1 MPNRSAD
8 IVFQLV
14 HSLEKAEKRNFKL
27 YIKRNSPNDDL
38 KIVELFDALDKLR
51 EYDENLLLKKLH
63 SIKKPQLANVKS
75 HLYKQVLASLRVI
88 KISESVD
95 LQLHEQLDYARILY
109 HKGLYYQ
116 SLKIL
121 EKVKEM
127 AVSFNQDGFLI
138 QAISLEKKIETLHI
152 TRSMQ
157 NRAEQLSTE
166 ADDVHS
172 KRLFITGLSNLALKL
187 YSWYVKHGHARNATD
202 EAVVKKYLYDN
213 LPAKHFKLTGFYE
226 RLYYYQS
233 FCWYGFICQ
242 DFLKYYRYTQKWVDL
257 FHEQPFMIDIETGH
271 YIKGMH
277 NLMNA
282 HFDLRNFKKFELSLE
297 EFTAFAQSKIAGK
310 HVNNSVQTFVYLM
323 SARINPHLITGTFSN
338 GLALIPYTEKKL
350 AEYHLYLDRHR
361 ILVFNY
367 KIATLYFGAGN
378 YNKCIDYL
386 RNIINDVVDLR
397 QDLQCY
403 TRLLHLIAHYEL
415 GNTDIMEHLIK
426 SVYRF
431 MAKMDNLSVI
441 EEEILKYLQRS
452 FFMPVKRLQPEF
464 KKLLE
469 QLKALESNRYET
481 RAFAYLDVVSWLESK
496 VSNEPLQKV
505 IHDKY
510 LKSSRR

>member
-27 YIKRNSPNDDL
+27 YIKRNSSNDDL
-38 KIVELFDALDKLR
+38 KIVELFDALDKL
-51 EYDENLLLKKLH
+51 EDYDENLLLKKL
-63 SIKKPQLANVKS
+63 STIKKPQLANIKS

-121 EKVKEM
+121 ERVKEL

-157 NRAEQLSTE
+157 NRAEQLSAE
-166 ADDVHS
+166 ADEVHN

-187 YSWYVKHGHARNATD
+187 YSWYVKYGHARNEAD
-202 EAVVKKYLYDN
+202 EAVVKKYLYEN
-213 LPAKHFKLTGFYE
+213 LPEKKFKLNGFYE

-257 FHEQPFMIDIETGH
+257 FHEQPFMIDIEPGH

-282 HFDLRNFKKFELSLE
+282 HFDLRNYKKFDLALD
-297 EFTAFAQSKIAGK
+297 EFSRFAQSKTADK
-310 HVNNSVQTFVYLM
+310 HVNNRVQTFVYLM
-323 SARINPHLITGTFSN
+323 SAKINRHMITGNFKE
-338 GLALIPYTEKKL
+338 GLALVPQTQKKID
-350 AEYHLYLDRHR
+350 EYYFFLDRHR

-367 KIATLYFGAGN
+367 KIATLHFGAGN
-378 YNKCIDYL
+378 YDKCIDYL
-386 RNIINDVVDLR
+386 RKIINDVVDLR

-403 TRLLHLIAHYEL
+403 ARLLHLIAHYEL
-415 GNTDIMEHLIK
+415 GNTEIIEHLVK

-431 MAKMDNLSVI
+431 MAKMENLSVI
-441 EEEILKYLQRS
+441 EEEVLKYLQRS
-452 FFMPVKRLQPEF
+452 FYIPVKKLQPEF

-469 QLKALESNRYET
+469 KLKSLETNRYET
-481 RAFAYLDVVSWLESK
+481 RAFAYLDIVSWLESK
-496 VSNEPLQKV
+496 VKNEPLQKV

-510 LKSSRR
+510 LKSKRR

>member
-8 IVFQLV
+8 IVFQLI

-27 YIKRNSPNDDL
+27 YIKRNSANDDL
-38 KIVELFDALDKLR
+38 KIIELFDALDKLD
-51 EYDENLLLKKLH
+51 EYDESLLLKKLPT
-63 SIKKPQLANVKS
+63 IKKPQLANVKS
-75 HLYKQVLASLRVI
+75 HLYRQVLASLRVI

-121 EKVKEM
+121 EKVKELS
-127 AVSFNQDGFLI
+127 ASFNQDSFLI

-157 NRAEQLSTE
+157 NRAEQLSAE
-166 ADDVHS
+166 ADEVHH
-172 KRLFITGLSNLALKL
+172 KRLFITALSNLALKL
-187 YSWYVKHGHARNATD
+187 YSWYVKYGHARNASD
-202 EAVVKKYLYDN
+202 ERTVKKYLYDN
-213 LPAKHFKLTGFYE
+213 LPANSLKLTGFYE

-242 DFLKYYRYTQKWVDL
+242 DFLKYYRYTQKWVNL
-257 FHEQPFMIDIETGH
+257 FHEQPFMIDIEPGH

-282 HFDLRNFKKFELSLE
+282 HFDLRNYKKFEEVLD
-297 EFTAFAQSKIAGK
+297 EFSTFAQSKIADK
-310 HVNNSVQTFVYLM
+310 HINNRVQTFVYLM
-323 SARINPHLITGTFSN
+323 SARINQHLITGMFN
-338 GLALIPYTEKKL
+338 EGLALIPYTEKKL
-350 AEYHLYLDRHR
+350 ANYTLFLDRHR
-361 ILVFNY
+361 VLVFNY

-378 YNKCIDYL
+378 YGKCVDYL
-386 RNIINDVVDLR
+386 RKIINDVVDLR

-403 TRLLHLIAHYEL
+403 ARLLHLIAHYEL
-415 GNTDIMEHLIK
+415 GNTEIIEHLVK

-431 MAKMDNLSVI
+431 MAKMENLSVV
-441 EEEILKYLQRS
+441 EEEILKYLQNS
-452 FFMPVKRLQPEF
+452 FYISVNKLQPEF
-464 KKLLE
+464 KKLLD
-469 QLKALESNRYET
+469 QLKKLETNRYET

-496 VSNEPLQKV
+496 VNNEPLQKV
-505 IHDKY
+505 IHDKF
-510 LKSSRR
+510 LKSRRR

>member
-8 IVFQLV
+8 IVFQLI

-27 YIKRNSPNDDL
+27 YIKRNSANDDL
-38 KIVELFDALDKLR
+38 KIIEPFDALDKLD
-51 EYDENLLLKKLH
+51 EYDESLLLKKLPT
-63 SIKKPQLANVKS
+63 IKKPQLANVKS
-75 HLYKQVLASLRVI
+75 HLYRQVLASLRVI

-121 EKVKEM
+121 EKVKELS
-127 AVSFNQDGFLI
+127 ASFNQDSFLI

-157 NRAEQLSTE
+157 NRAEQLSAE
-166 ADDVHS
+166 ADEVHH
-172 KRLFITGLSNLALKL
+172 KRLFITALSNLALKL
-187 YSWYVKHGHARNATD
+187 YSWYVKYGHARNASD
-202 EAVVKKYLYDN
+202 ERTVKKYLYDN
-213 LPAKHFKLTGFYE
+213 LPANSLKLTGFYE

-242 DFLKYYRYTQKWVDL
+242 DFLKYYRYTQKWVNL
-257 FHEQPFMIDIETGH
+257 FHEQPFMIDIEPGH

-282 HFDLRNFKKFELSLE
+282 HFDLRNYKKFEEVLD
-297 EFTAFAQSKIAGK
+297 EFSTFAQSKIADK
-310 HVNNSVQTFVYLM
+310 HINNRVQTFVYLM
-323 SARINPHLITGTFSN
+323 SARINQHLITGTFN
-338 GLALIPYTEKKL
+338 EGLALIPYTEKKL
-350 AEYHLYLDRHR
+350 ANYTLFLDRHR
-361 ILVFNY
+361 VLVFNY

-378 YNKCIDYL
+378 YGKCVDYL
-386 RNIINDVVDLR
+386 RKIINDVVDLR

-403 TRLLHLIAHYEL
+403 ARLLHLIAHYEL
-415 GNTDIMEHLIK
+415 GNTEIIEHLVK

-431 MAKMDNLSVI
+431 MAKMENLSVV
-441 EEEILKYLQRS
+441 EEEILKYLQNS
-452 FFMPVKRLQPEF
+452 FYISVNKLQPEF
-464 KKLLE
+464 KKLLD
-469 QLKALESNRYET
+469 QLKKLETNRYET

-496 VSNEPLQKV
+496 VNNEPLQKV
-505 IHDKY
+505 IHDKF
-510 LKSSRR
+510 LKSRRR